1 MKNKELDNTLDQV
14 TNGIRSERI
23 DETTVSAAKER
34 VSMKLS
40 EDALRMS
47 ATRPQDAGA
56 PMGAAIEGCADFQSL
71 IPAYLGGKL
80 SAARSLLLVDHTHEC
95 IPCRR
100 ALKQAREAR
109 VATVIPAVRKRNQKM
124 QYSLRPVV
132 LRWEIAKLLG
142 CAHLRRKLTGANFSG
157 KMSRLTRAESVRS
170 VTRSLVWRGRRWS
183 AVRAPGQRRGRLS
196 VRRSAQQGSHR
207 CGRRAPSLSLC
218 DVRPRPE
225 FRLLPP

>member
-1 MKNKELDNTLDQV
+1 MTQNFAAGLLDEGDGALD
-14 TNGIRSERI
+14 
-23 DETTVSAAKER
+23 
-34 VSMKLS
+34 
-40 EDALRMS
+40 
-47 ATRPQDAGA
+47 
-56 PMGAAIEGCADFQSL
+56 EGCAAEVRLGFPFGRELLLDDVLSGDSGVIGAGNPERFVADHSSPTDDHVLDGVVEAVAHVQHGGHVRRWHHDHEGIAIASVAAAALL
-71 IPAYLGGKL
+71 IGGKNPRVDP
-80 SAARSLLLVDHTHEC
+80 ALVN
-95 IPCRR
+95 R
-100 ALKQAREAR
+100 ALYLSR
-109 VATVIPAVRKRNQKM
+109 
-124 QYSLRPVV
+124 VV

-207 CGRRAPSLSLC
+207 CGRRALSLSLC